1 MFKYNPIP
9 ARTWSRVQN
18 VCPDESIDR
27 INNNAYDAQMN
38 LKGNILQYKKNSS
51 NLTKNQRYAQIAKG
65 QWANR
70 TKSFASQTQ
79 TYTNPNT
86 TGLQRVNYSS
96 IPFPNQ
102 IVGSPNNPS
111 GPFQPG
117 VPNPFG
123 CLTDVLQD
131 GGSLVGNTYV
141 EPCSGQIIKK
151 TSAVTCNL
159 TTACDVPGPIEKLCW
174 DPRLNTW
181 YPRQNLTMNNSVNYI
196 SYKDL
201 VSAVTPPAPTEL
213 TIDLSYRCPIV
224 INWTYTDCVPSTKF
238 RVYLNNVFMQT
249 VSALTAKLYDLLA
262 GVQYSVTVTTV
273 VANNESDP
281 SEPLLVFGP
290 TPAAPTNLFFD
301 DTNKCNLLL
310 FWSYNNCPPVSG
322 FNVYISGIFDQ
333 QVTTPYMIITGMDE
347 GNTRVYTVTSISNG
361 LESELSAPLL
371 VVGPAPDAPVLAE
384 ITEVCPVTLNWT
396 YDDCFLVDSFNIYVD
411 GSFNTTVTTNTAE
424 ITVPVF
430 GYHEFKITSV
440 RLGIESAFSN
450 TRSCTVICPP
460 TGLTSSI
467 VDLTTARLTWDL
479 PIGTISGFKIYNGGV
494 YVTDVS
500 AITNTYDIPNL
511 SLDTNYTFG
520 VSTFYEADETT
531 KSTTVVNISEKF
543 VLSNGSNIFQREI
556 LSEPGSFYIILENT
570 GADSIPFGTVGQY
583 GTVTLELIG
592 SIPLNV
598 NMLIVGGGGGGACGN
613 TASSGGNSGG
623 GGGGGGGITYYPNI
637 TIPLNTPVDIKVGY
651 AGLGSQITNGGV
663 DGSKGADGGI
673 SSVTILG
680 TTYTSGF
687 GGSGFGLDS
696 GNPLYNGSGGGD
708 GGSSTDSIYG
718 YGGGA
723 GGGAKSNM
731 ISATIGGAGGTG
743 TITNGSNGMPSNN
756 GIAVGGNGGNSGYTT
771 LVLPT
776 TVLQTTLYL
785 SGGGG
790 GGGGSISTNNVGA
803 GGSAG
808 AGFGGSGGGAVIGS
822 NTLGNGKNAINGI
835 IAFSSTSGT
844 RLEGYY
850 GNGGGGGAVST
861 GNVSAI
867 GGNGSKGVVIFWYT
881 L

>member
-9 ARTWSRVQN
+9 TRLWSRVHN
-18 VCPDESIDR
+18 ICPYEDLVDR
-27 INNNAYDAQMN
+27 VKTETYDKQMN
-38 LKGNILQYKKNSS
+38 LKGNILQYKKNSTQ
-51 NLTKNQRYAQIAKG
+51 LTKNQRYAQIAKG

-70 TKSFASQTQ
+70 TKNFASQTQ

-86 TGLQRVNYSS
+86 TSLQRVNYSS
-96 IPFPNQ
+96 ITNQ
-102 IVGSPNNPS
+102 NVS
-111 GPFQPG
+111 
-117 VPNPFG
+117 NPFG
-123 CLTDVLQD
+123 CPTNIFQD
-131 GGSLVGNTYV
+131 GGNLVGNTYV
-141 EPCSGQIIKK
+141 EPCSGEIIK
-151 TSAVTCNL
+151 TTVATTCNL
-159 TTACDVPGPIEKLCW
+159 TTACDVPGPIQTLCW

-181 YPRQNLTMNNSVNYI
+181 FPRQKTTMNNSVDNI

-201 VSAVTPPAPTEL
+201 LSAVTPPAPTDL
-213 TIDLSYRCPIV
+213 IIDPSYRCPVV
-224 INWTYTDCVPSTKF
+224 INWTYNDCVPSTKF
-238 RVYLNNVFMQT
+238 RVYLNNVFIQT
-249 VSALTAKLYDLLA
+249 VSALTAELYDLLA

-281 SEPLLVFGP
+281 SKPLIVVGP
-290 TPAAPTNLFFD
+290 MPATPTNLFFD

-310 FWSYNNCPPVSG
+310 FWKYNNCPKASG
-322 FNVYISGIFDQ
+322 FNVYIDGIFDQ
-333 QVTTPYMIITGMDE
+333 QVTTPYLIITGMAE
-347 GNTRVYTVTSISNG
+347 GNTRSYTVTSISNG
-361 LESELSAPLL
+361 LESVQSAPLL

-411 GSFNTTVTTNTAE
+411 DSLNTTVTTNTAE
-424 ITVPVF
+424 ITVTVF

-440 RLGIESAFSN
+440 RSGVESAFSN

-479 PIGTISGFKIYNGGV
+479 PVGTISGFKIYNGGV

-500 AITNTYDIPNL
+500 ALTNTYDIPNL

-520 VSTFYEADETT
+520 VSTFYIADETAQ
-531 KSTTVVNISEKF
+531 STTVVNIS
-543 VLSNGSNIFQREI
+543 VNVISYNGSNITRRNI
-556 LSEPGSFYIILENT
+556 LSEPGSFYIILENI

-583 GTVTLELIG
+583 GTVTLKLIG
-592 SIPLNV
+592 STPLNV

-613 TASSGGNSGG
+613 TASSGGDSGG

-651 AGLGSQITNGGV
+651 AGLGRQITNGGV

-687 GGSGFGLDS
+687 GGLGFGLGTD
-696 GNPLYNGSGGGD
+696 PVGGGI
-708 GGSSTDSIYG
+708 GGSTTDSIYG

-723 GGGAKSNM
+723 GGGAVSDDNE
-731 ISATIGGAGGTG
+731 TRLGGAGGTG
-743 TITNGSNGMPSNN
+743 TIASGLNGMNANN
-756 GIAVGGNGGNSGYTT
+756 GIAVGGAGGNSGYTS

-790 GGGGSISTNNVGA
+790 GGGGSITTNHFGA

-808 AGFGGSGGGAVIGS
+808 AGFGGGGGGTVIGS

-835 IAFSSTSGT
+835 ITVSSMSGT

-861 GNVSAI
+861 GNVSAL
-867 GGNGSKGVVIFWYT
+867 GGNGSKGVVIFWCT